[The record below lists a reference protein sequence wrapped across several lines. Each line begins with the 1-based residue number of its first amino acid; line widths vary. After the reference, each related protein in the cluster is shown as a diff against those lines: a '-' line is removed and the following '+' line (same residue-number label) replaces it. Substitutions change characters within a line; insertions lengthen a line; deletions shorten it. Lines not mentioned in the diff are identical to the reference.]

1 LLTVINGAPM
11 SPDEA
16 RQAIAELGVNH
27 TEYAALI
34 GVSPF
39 TIRRWVSPRRR
50 TAIPKRA
57 AVELRL
63 MLALAAQLSR
73 HHTTTPPERTTPS
86 CPETPS

>member
-1 LLTVINGAPM
+1 LLSAINGAPM
-11 SPDEA
+11 SPEEA
-16 RQAIAELGVNH
+16 RKAIAELGVSH

-50 TAIPKRA
+50 TAIPRRA

-63 MLALAAQLSR
+63 MLALAKLSH
-73 HHTTTPPERTTPS
+73 HHTTTPSDRSSTP
-86 CPETPS
+86 CQETQS

>member
-1 LLTVINGAPM
+1 M

-16 RQAIAELGVNH
+16 RRNIAELGLNH

-57 AVELRL
+57 AIELRL
-63 MLALAAQLSR
+63 MLALAKLS
-73 HHTTTPPERTTPS
+73 HHTTTPQDHEEEKTIP
-86 CPETPS
+86 CPEIPS